1 MILSPV
7 LLLAA
12 CSSSDDDD
20 AWHGYYYANVLS
32 NAAPVVSGPYANGPQ
47 CVATMH
53 ALLRQAPSTANFTCA
68 RGCQKASN
76 GMISDCKEATR

>member
-12 CSSSDDDD
+12 CSSSDDD
-20 AWHGYYYANVLS
+20 AWRGYYYANVLT

-53 ALLRQAPSTANFTCA
+53 ALLRQAPSNAGFTCA
-68 RGCQKASN
+68 HGCQTASN
-76 GMISDCKEATR
+76 GVISDCKEAMR